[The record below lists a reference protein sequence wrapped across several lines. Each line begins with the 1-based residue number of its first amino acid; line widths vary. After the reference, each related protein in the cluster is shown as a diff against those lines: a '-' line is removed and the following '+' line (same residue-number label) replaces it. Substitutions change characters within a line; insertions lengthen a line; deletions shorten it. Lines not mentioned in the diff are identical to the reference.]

1 MIQNNTDSTSRG
13 ALIGLILP
21 LVIMSAFILASSG
34 KFDSVA
40 ATIKHYQLYNV
51 LYKVLSLSLM
61 PGAGL
66 FFLWSKT
73 NKLNQAR
80 GTLVVTMFYGI
91 FVLIL
96 YMA

>member
-1 MIQNNTDSTSRG
+1 MKKQNSDIVSVGVVSG
-13 ALIGLILP
+13 IILP
-21 LVIMSAFILASSG
+21 ILFVLGFLIYSSSR
-34 KFDSVA
+34 FDSIA
-40 ATIKHYQLYNV
+40 ETARYFQNV
-51 LYKVLSLSLM
+51 GIMYKIVSVCLM

-66 FFLWSKT
+66 FFLWSRQ

-80 GTLVVTMFYGI
+80 GILLATMFYGI

>member
-1 MIQNNTDSTSRG
+1 MIQNNSDSTTKG

-21 LVIMSAFILASSG
+21 AIIMSIFILVSSSR
-34 KFDSVA
+34 FDSIGV
-40 ATIKHYQLYNV
+40 TIKYYQTFDI

-66 FFLWSKT
+66 FFLWSKN

-80 GTLVVTMFYGI
+80 GTLLMTMFYGI

-96 YMA
+96 YMS

>member
-1 MIQNNTDSTSRG
+1 MKLNNSDSTSKG
-13 ALIGLILP
+13 VLIGLILP
-21 LVIMSAFILASSG
+21 IVIMSAFILTSSQ
-34 KFDSVA
+34 KFDSIA
-40 ATIKHYQLYNV
+40 ATIRYYQTFDI

-80 GTLVVTMFYGI
+80 GTLLITMFYGI
-91 FVLIL
+91 FVVIL
-96 YMA
+96 YMS

>member
-1 MIQNNTDSTSRG
+1 MIQNNSDSTAKG

-21 LVIMSAFILASSG
+21 IVIMGAFILASSG
-34 KFDSVA
+34 KFESIG
-40 ATIKHYQLYNV
+40 ATIKHYQLYDV
-51 LYKVLSLSLM
+51 LYKILSLSLM

-66 FFLWSKT
+66 FLLWSKT

-80 GTLVVTMFYGI
+80 GTLVVTMFYGV

-96 YMA
+96 YMS